1 MISYLSEQQLWNQI
15 REGNNEAVERLFDLY
30 ADSLFA
36 YGVKFTSDK
45 EFVKDAVQNLFLRLM
60 ISHEHLSEVS
70 NVKSYMIKSLR
81 RELLKN
87 SKHGY
92 AISFDNDNILK
103 NKVESYASEN
113 LSVDDMDDEAIR
125 IRRILSE
132 ELLKLPPRQKEA
144 LYLRYV
150 QQIPLAEIAHILDMN
165 YQSVRNLI
173 YRAFTKLRKNIDQ
186 DKFTK
191 SYVII
196 LLTQVLS
203 DM

>member
-1 MISYLSEQQLWNQI
+1 M
-15 REGNNEAVERLFDLY
+15 
-30 ADSLFA
+30 
-36 YGVKFTSDK
+36 
-45 EFVKDAVQNLFLRLM
+45 
-60 ISHEHLSEVS
+60 
-70 NVKSYMIKSLR
+70 
-81 RELLKN
+81 
-87 SKHGY
+87 
-92 AISFDNDNILK
+92 
-103 NKVESYASEN
+103 ESYASEN

>member
-87 SKHGY
+87 SKQGY

-103 NKVESYASEN
+103 N
-113 LSVDDMDDEAIR
+113 MDDEAIR

>member
-81 RELLKN
+81 RELLKT
-87 SKHGY
+87 SKQGY